1 MTTLFGCCFTMNRR
15 HIIISVLNKVADSL
29 VCLNANKI
37 TTQIFLI
44 TNIMV
49 GARLYLMID
58 YHYQES
64 ATVNKRPVIY
74 VAESLSMY
82 VQLLNVATHP

>member
-1 MTTLFGCCFTMNRR
+1 
-15 HIIISVLNKVADSL
+15 
-29 VCLNANKI
+29 
-37 TTQIFLI
+37 
-44 TNIMV
+44 MV